1 VKRIYIIFFC
11 ISLLNLFH
19 VQVTFAQ
26 SWNFVKAQDGIKIY
40 TRNESHSSL
49 KSYKGEAVFR
59 ASMDK
64 VCMLL
69 GTAKNL
75 DWWDKGF
82 TTIKVLHY
90 EDQKFIQYYF
100 IYDMPWPVVDRD
112 LAVESTIKMDTAS
125 GVYTVSSRPML
136 KAVPENPDLVRITS
150 YWQKWTVQ
158 PMDKGNIHV
167 TLEGSVDPGGNIP
180 AWVYNMLVTDM
191 PLEAI
196 RSLRDRALESR
207 PANK

>member
-1 VKRIYIIFFC
+1 VKRTYIIFFL
-11 ISLLNLFH
+11 ISVLNLMLFH
-19 VQVTFAQ
+19 DAFAQ
-26 SWNFVKAQDGIKIY
+26 SWNFVKEQDGIKIY
-40 TRNESHSSL
+40 TRNEPHSSL
-49 KSYKGEAVFR
+49 KSYKGEAVFH

-64 VCMLL
+64 VYLLL
-69 GTAKNL
+69 GSAKNF

-82 TTIKVLHY
+82 TTIKVLKH
-90 EDQKFIQYYF
+90 EDQKFIEYYF
-100 IYDMPWPVVDRD
+100 IYDMPWPVTDRD
-112 LAVESTIKMDTAS
+112 LVVESTIKMDTAS
-125 GVYTVSSRPML
+125 GIYTVSSRPIL

-158 PMDKGNIHV
+158 PMEKGNIHV

-191 PLEAI
+191 PLKTI
-196 RSLRDRALESR
+196 RSLRDRALSSR

>member
-1 VKRIYIIFFC
+1 MFLAQCAY
-11 ISLLNLFH
+11 
-19 VQVTFAQ
+19 AQ
-26 SWNFVKAQDGIKIY
+26 SWNFVKEQDGIKIY
-40 TRNESHSSL
+40 TRNELHSSL
-49 KSYKGEAVFR
+49 KSYRGEAVFH
-59 ASMDK
+59 APMDK

-69 GTAKNL
+69 GTAKNF

-82 TTIKVLHY
+82 SKIKVLKH

-112 LAVESTIKMDTAS
+112 LAVESAIKLDTAT
-125 GVYTVSSRPML
+125 GIYTVSSRPLL

-158 PMDKGNIHV
+158 PMDKGNI
-167 TLEGSVDPGGNIP
+167 P

-191 PLEAI
+191 PLKT
-196 RSLRDRALESR
+196 LRALRERAISSR

>member
-1 VKRIYIIFFC
+1 MKHPYTIFFF
-11 ISLLNLFH
+11 IFFLTLVL
-19 VQVTFAQ
+19 VKGAFAQ
-26 SWNFVKAQDGIKIY
+26 SWNFVKEKDGIKIY
-40 TRNESHSSL
+40 TRNEPNSSL
-49 KSYKGEAVFR
+49 KLYRGEAVIH

-64 VCMLL
+64 VFMLL

-82 TTIKVLHY
+82 RMIKVLKH

-112 LAVESTIKMDTAS
+112 LAVESTIKMDTAN

-150 YWQKWTVQ
+150 YWQKWTVK
-158 PMDKGNIHV
+158 PMDKGNLHV

-191 PLEAI
+191 PLNTI
-196 RSLRDRALESR
+196 RSLRDRALSTR